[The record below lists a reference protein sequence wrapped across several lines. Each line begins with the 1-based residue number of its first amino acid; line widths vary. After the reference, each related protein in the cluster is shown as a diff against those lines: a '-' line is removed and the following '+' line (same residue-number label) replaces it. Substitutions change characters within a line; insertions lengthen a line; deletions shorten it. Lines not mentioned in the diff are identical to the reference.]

1 MAFALRHP
9 LTFLVVLAALMAT
22 SGVFLFARPEYE
34 PQYESE
40 LIDFSKVEHYS
51 AASVRQAFAA
61 EGISLREASRVGG
74 LLILS
79 NTPGHLTADA
89 LNVVVGPRTGT
100 GSYGPEL
107 ERYDE
112 RFGNV
117 LVTYGG
123 KDERLLKRVG
133 AAVDALR

>member
-9 LTFLVVLAALMAT
+9 LTLLVVLVALLAAA
-22 SGVFLFARPEYE
+22 GVFVFARPEYQSE
-34 PQYESE
+34 DESQ
-40 LIDFSKVEHYS
+40 LIDFSKQHYYS
-51 AASVRQAFAA
+51 PSSVRQAFAT
-61 EGISLREASRVGG
+61 EGIRLREASRVGEMI
-74 LLILS
+74 ILS
-79 NTPGHLTADA
+79 TTPDRLTADA
-89 LNVVVGPRTGT
+89 LNVVVGPRTGR

-107 ERYDE
+107 ESYDE

-123 KDERLLKRVG
+123 EDERVLDRVK

>member
-9 LTFLVVLAALMAT
+9 LTLLVVLVALLAT
-22 SGVFLFARPEYE
+22 AGVFLFARPEYR
-34 PQYESE
+34 PDYESE
-40 LIDFSKVEHYS
+40 MIDFSKQHYYS
-51 AASVRQAFAA
+51 PSSVRQAFAG
-61 EGISLREASRVGG
+61 EGIRLGETSRVGG
-74 LLILS
+74 MIILS
-79 NTPGHLTADA
+79 TTPDPLTADA
-89 LNVVVGPRTGT
+89 LNVVVGPRTGR

-107 ERYDE
+107 ESYDE

-123 KDERLLKRVG
+123 DNERLLGRVK

>member
-9 LTFLVVLAALMAT
+9 LTLLVVLVAVVAT
-22 SGVFLFARPEYE
+22 AGVFVFARPEYQRE
-34 PQYESE
+34 YQSE
-40 LIDFSKVEHYS
+40 MIDFSKQRYYS
-51 AASVRQAFAA
+51 PATMRRAFAA
-61 EGISLREASRVGG
+61 EGIRLREASRSRGM
-74 LLILS
+74 LILS
-79 NTPGHLTADA
+79 NTPRQLTADA
-89 LNVVVGPRTGT
+89 LNVVIGPRTGT

-107 ERYDE
+107 EPYDE

-123 KDERLLKRVG
+123 DDAQLLERVS

>member
-9 LTFLVVLAALMAT
+9 LTLLVVLVALLAAA
-22 SGVFLFARPEYE
+22 GVFVFARPEYQSE
-34 PQYESE
+34 DESQ
-40 LIDFSKVEHYS
+40 LIDFSKQHYYS
-51 AASVRQAFAA
+51 PSSVRQAFAT
-61 EGISLREASRVGG
+61 EGIRLREASRVGG
-74 LLILS
+74 MIILS
-79 NTPGHLTADA
+79 TTPDRLTADA
-89 LNVVVGPRTGT
+89 LNVVVGPRTGR

-107 ERYDE
+107 ESYDE

-123 KDERLLKRVG
+123 EDERVLDRVK